1 MAAQCSDDVR
11 MLNIRLAALEND
23 VAHLKTAFVLND
35 RGAEDYD
42 GHRKDHHKRSK
53 AADEEEKA
61 MGELKA
67 EATKTLLK
75 WALTVAAG
83 VFALGIGP
91 YLRGLLG
98 LVN

>member
-1 MAAQCSDDVR
+1 MPQCSDDVR
-11 MLNIRLAALEND
+11 DINVRLGRIETD
-23 VAHLKTAFVLND
+23 VAQLKTAFVLND

-42 GHRKDHHKRSK
+42 GHRKDHYVRSES
-53 AADEEEKA
+53 ARATEKT
-61 MGELKA
+61 MGELKSD
-67 EATKTLLK
+67 ATKTLLK
-75 WALTVAAG
+75 IVLTAAAG